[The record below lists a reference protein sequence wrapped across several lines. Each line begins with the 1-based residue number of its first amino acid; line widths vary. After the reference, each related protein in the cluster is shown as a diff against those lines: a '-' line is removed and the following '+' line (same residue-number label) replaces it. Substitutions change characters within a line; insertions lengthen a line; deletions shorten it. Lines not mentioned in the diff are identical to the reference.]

1 MLGRFGIFVLLA
13 VALSASAP
21 ADSIAIQ
28 PDPTILTKRRAPLP
42 VRAEFPGVP
51 YALVGDLGR
60 GFLKPG
66 RPFPR
71 SAQFDG
77 DRAPEGKLPTST
89 NGQQDFGLYLTTQ
102 RGPLDEFTNL
112 VLKTLFGRK
121 IKHPRRQQT
130 P

>member
-1 MLGRFGIFVLLA
+1 MRGSFGIFVLL
-13 VALSASAP
+13 VGALSASAP

-28 PDPTILTKRRAPLP
+28 PDPTVLTKRRAPLP
-42 VRAEFPGVP
+42 IRAEFPGVP

-66 RPFPR
+66 RRFQRPAHFY
-71 SAQFDG
+71 G

-89 NGQQDFGLYLTTQ
+89 NGQLDFGLYLSP

-121 IKHPRRQQT
+121 LRHPHRLQT

>member
-1 MLGRFGIFVLLA
+1 MLGRFGIFVLFA

-42 VRAEFPGVP
+42 FRAEFPSVP
-51 YALVGDLGR
+51 YAFEGDLGR
-60 GFLKPG
+60 GFLRPG
-66 RPFPR
+66 RRFPR
-71 SAQFDG
+71 PAQFYG
-77 DRAPEGKLPTST
+77 DKAPGGKLPTST
-89 NGQQDFGLYLTTQ
+89 NGQQDFGLYLSIQ

-121 IKHPRRQQT
+121 LRHPHRQQT

>member
-1 MLGRFGIFVLLA
+1 MLARFGIFVLLA
-13 VALSASAP
+13 SALSARAP

-66 RPFPR
+66 RRFPH
-71 SAQFDG
+71 SVQFDG
-77 DRAPEGKLPTST
+77 DRAPQGKLPTST
-89 NGQQDFGLYLTTQ
+89 NGQMDFSLYLSTQ
-102 RGPLDEFTNL
+102 RGPFDEFTHL

>member
-1 MLGRFGIFVLLA
+1 MLARFGIFVLLTG
-13 VALSASAP
+13 ALSARAP

-60 GFLKPG
+60 GFWKTG
-66 RPFPR
+66 RRFPR
-71 SAQFDG
+71 SAQLDG
-77 DRAPEGKLPTST
+77 DRAPQGKLPTST
-89 NGQQDFGLYLTTQ
+89 NGQLDFGLYLSTQ

-121 IKHPRRQQT
+121 LRHPHRQAA